1 MSIHTHS
8 VIVVVWSANAH
19 SRPANRSF
27 RWLTVLHPV
36 SFHSIQSGNPPR
48 VKTAAHLM
56 QDFCYRYKD
65 NLSAGVIV
73 AGWDPVD
80 GGSVYS
86 VPAGGMSIQVPFSIG
101 GSGSLF
107 IGKLVTVVTFERKTL
122 HDSTVWTHPCVPM
135 DNENFVISTHLA
147 KPHCS
152 QSLAFLCSVFSST
165 GDAATLTMLPLVS
178 RTNFPIVDHPPSC
191 PC

>member
-1 MSIHTHS
+1 MHTLVPS
-8 VIVVVWSANAH
+8 K
-19 SRPANRSF
+19 PANRSF

-107 IGKLVTVVTFERKTL
+107 IYGLLDATYQDGMNLEQTREFVKKTVAHAMARDGSSGGSIRTLVVTANGNERQYT
-122 HDSTVWTHPCVPM
+122 
-135 DNENFVISTHLA
+135 A
-147 KPHCS
+147 
-152 QSLAFLCSVFSST
+152 
-165 GDAATLTMLPLVS
+165 GDALPYA
-178 RTNFPIVDHPPSC
+178 P
-191 PC
+191 